1 MSYRMQITLDAATQV
16 KVRRRAESIGIP
28 VAEYVR
34 RVIAADLGDG
44 PSKSGVAELFDL
56 GRSSERTDEAPLRH
70 ALVDLFRHL
79 LGIMVPSGHSIRR
92 GSRPRQFATS
102 EHSPERWPTPGHV
115 QPWHSRG

>member
-1 MSYRMQITLDAATQV
+1 MTSRMQITLDATTQV

-56 GRSSERTDEAPLRH
+56 GRSSEPTDIATNKRQMIAEAIEAGKLRK
-70 ALVDLFRHL
+70 
-79 LGIMVPSGHSIRR
+79 
-92 GSRPRQFATS
+92 
-102 EHSPERWPTPGHV
+102 
-115 QPWHSRG
+115 